1 MLLPWHSDWIKDLS
15 LEIRYQ
21 LLLQDIM
28 EVKTPNSSNS
38 SNGFTG
44 GSTTMDK
51 IKPKKFWTRQ
61 RIGIIAG
68 STLLIGFLIYQFF
81 LSDKRSKLNVEQ
93 DKLTISAV
101 TQGKFDEF
109 IVVTGVVQ
117 PLKTI
122 QLDAIVGGYVT
133 EKLIEGGNMV
143 KQGEVL
149 LRLENQ
155 NLKLSFLQSETEAS
169 RLVNDLQNTRQ
180 SLKIARFNL
189 QKSLSELD
197 FQIDQARDAHE
208 RNTKLYKD
216 KVIPDAD
223 YLKTKRD
230 YERLTKQRDIE
241 VESQKYQEENSK
253 MQISQLEGTL
263 ASTQKN
269 VNLWKQTLENLSVK
283 APVSGLLSSMNV
295 EVGSNIN
302 QGQNIGQIDD
312 LNGFKMRVGVDEHY
326 ISRIFVG
333 LAGTMDFNGKEYA
346 LKIIKIYPEVKSGR
360 FEVDMQFDK
369 APELIKRGQSAPI
382 RLQLGQ
388 PSQATLLAV
397 GGFFSETGGNW
408 VYVVNEDGKRA
419 AKRKITLGRKNPE
432 YFEVLDG
439 LKPGEKVITSSYE
452 NFGDNEVLEF

>member
-1 MLLPWHSDWIKDLS
+1 
-15 LEIRYQ
+15 
-21 LLLQDIM
+21 M
-28 EVKTPNSSNS
+28 EVKTPNSPAS

-44 GSTTMDK
+44 GSSMDK
-51 IKPKKFWTRQ
+51 VKPKKFWTTQ
-61 RIGIIAG
+61 RIGIITG
-68 STLLIGFLIYQFF
+68 SVLLVGFIVYQLFF
-81 LSDKRSKLNVEQ
+81 ADQRSKLNVEQ
-93 DKLTISAV
+93 DKLTISTV
-101 TQGKFDEF
+101 SQGKFDEF

-143 KQGEVL
+143 KQGDVL
-149 LRLENQ
+149 LKLENQ

-180 SLKIARFNL
+180 SLKVARFTL
-189 QKSLSELD
+189 QKTLSELD
-197 FQIDQARDAHE
+197 FQLDQAKDAYE
-208 RNTKLYKD
+208 RNVKLIKD
-216 KVIPDAD
+216 KVIPEAD

-230 YERLTKQRDIE
+230 YEKLVKQREIE
-241 VESQKYQEENSK
+241 IESQKYQEENAK
-253 MQISQLEGTL
+253 MQITQLEGTL

-269 VNLWKQTLENLSVK
+269 VNLWKQTLDNLVVK

-295 EVGSNIN
+295 EVGSNIS

-312 LNGFKMRVGVDEHY
+312 LNGFKMRVSVDEHY

-333 LAGTMDFNGKEYA
+333 LQGSMDFNGKEYP

-360 FEVDMQFDK
+360 FEVDMQFEK
-369 APELIKRGQSAPI
+369 APDLIKRGQSAPI

-388 PSQATLLAV
+388 PTQALLLPV

-408 VYVVNEDGKRA
+408 VYVVSNDGKRA

-432 YFEVLDG
+432 YFEVLEG
-439 LKPGEKVITSSYE
+439 LQKGEKVITSSYE

>member
-1 MLLPWHSDWIKDLS
+1 LWHSDWIKEVIL
-15 LEIRYQ
+15 RTGHQ
-21 LLLQDIM
+21 LLLQNIM
-28 EVKTPNSSNS
+28 EVKTPNSPAS

-51 IKPKKFWTRQ
+51 IKPKKFWTKQ
-61 RIGIIAG
+61 RIGIIVG
-68 STLLIGFLIYQFF
+68 STLLAGFLIYQFF

-101 TQGKFDEF
+101 SQGKFDEF

-197 FQIDQARDAHE
+197 FQIDQAKDAHD

-230 YERLTKQRDIE
+230 YERLVKQREIE
-241 VESQKYQEENSK
+241 IESQKYQEENAK

-326 ISRIFVG
+326 ISRIFAG
-333 LAGTMDFNGKEYA
+333 LTGTMDFNGKEYA

-388 PSQATLLAV
+388 PSQATLLPV

-419 AKRKITLGRKNPE
+419 SKRKITLGRKNPE

>member
-1 MLLPWHSDWIKDLS
+1 
-15 LEIRYQ
+15 
-21 LLLQDIM
+21 M
-28 EVKTPNSSNS
+28 EVRTPNTSSS

-44 GSTTMDK
+44 GSSNMDK
-51 IKPKKFWTRQ
+51 IKPKKFWNSR
-61 RIGIIAG
+61 RIAIIAG
-68 STLLIGFLIYQFF
+68 SVLLASFLIYQFF
-81 LSDKRSKLNVEQ
+81 LADNRSKLNVDEE
-93 DKLTISAV
+93 KLTVSTV
-101 TQGKFDEF
+101 SQGKFDEF

-143 KQGEVL
+143 KQGDVL
-149 LRLENQ
+149 LKLENQ

-180 SLKIARFNL
+180 GLRIARFNL
-189 QKSLSELD
+189 QKALSELD
-197 FQIDQARDAHE
+197 FQIDQAKDAHD
-208 RNTKLYKD
+208 RNSKLYKD

-230 YERLTKQRDIE
+230 YERLVKQREIE
-241 VESQKYQEENSK
+241 IESQKYQEENAK

-283 APVSGLLSSMNV
+283 APVTGLLSSMNV
-295 EVGSNIN
+295 EVGSNIS

-312 LNGFKMRVGVDEHY
+312 LNGFKMRVSVDEHY
-326 ISRIFVG
+326 ISRIFAG
-333 LAGTMDFNGKEYA
+333 LQGSMDFNGKEYA

-360 FEVDMQFDK
+360 FEVDMEFEK

-408 VYVVNEDGKRA
+408 VYVLGEDGKRA
-419 AKRKITLGRKNPE
+419 TKRKITLGRKNPE
-432 YFEVLDG
+432 YFEVLEG

>member
-1 MLLPWHSDWIKDLS
+1 
-15 LEIRYQ
+15 
-21 LLLQDIM
+21 M
-28 EVKTPNSSNS
+28 EVKTPNSTST
-38 SNGFTG
+38 SNGFSG
-44 GSTTMDK
+44 GSSMDRV
-51 IKPKKFWTRQ
+51 KPKKFWSTK

-68 STLLIGFLIYQFF
+68 STLLVAFLVYQFF
-81 LSDKRSKLNVEQ
+81 FADKRSKLNVEQ
-93 DKLTISAV
+93 DKLTVSTV
-101 TQGKFDEF
+101 KQGKFDEF

-143 KQGEVL
+143 KQGDVL

-180 SLKIARFNL
+180 NLKVARFTL
-189 QKSLSELD
+189 QKTLSDLD
-197 FQIDQARDAHE
+197 FQLDQAKDAHE
-208 RNTKLYKD
+208 RNVKLFKD
-216 KVIPDAD
+216 KVIPEAD

-230 YERLTKQRDIE
+230 YEKLVRQREIE
-241 VESQKYQEENSK
+241 IESQKYQEENAK
-253 MQISQLEGTL
+253 MQITQLEGTL

-269 VNLWKQTLENLSVK
+269 VNLWRQTLDNLVVK

-312 LNGFKMRVGVDEHY
+312 LNGFKMRVSVDEHY
-326 ISRIFVG
+326 ISRIFAG
-333 LAGTMDFNGKEYA
+333 LQGSMEFNGKDYG
-346 LKIIKIYPEVKSGR
+346 LKIIKIYPEVLSGR

-369 APELIKRGQSAPI
+369 GAPELIKRGQSAPI

-388 PSQATLLAV
+388 PSQATLLPV

-408 VYVVNEDGKRA
+408 VYVVGEDGKRA

-432 YFEVLDG
+432 YFEVLEG

>member
-1 MLLPWHSDWIKDLS
+1 
-15 LEIRYQ
+15 
-21 LLLQDIM
+21 M
-28 EVKTPNSSNS
+28 EVRTPNTSSS

-44 GSTTMDK
+44 GSSNMDK
-51 IKPKKFWTRQ
+51 IKPKKFWNSR
-61 RIGIIAG
+61 RIAIIVG
-68 STLLIGFLIYQFF
+68 SVLLASFLIYQFF
-81 LSDKRSKLNVEQ
+81 LADNRSKLNVDEE
-93 DKLTISAV
+93 KLTVSTV
-101 TQGKFDEF
+101 SQGKFDEF

-143 KQGEVL
+143 KQGDVL
-149 LRLENQ
+149 LKLENQ

-180 SLKIARFNL
+180 GLRIARFNL
-189 QKSLSELD
+189 QKALSELD
-197 FQIDQARDAHE
+197 FQIDQAKDAHD
-208 RNTKLYKD
+208 RNSKLYKD

-230 YERLTKQRDIE
+230 YERLVKQREIE
-241 VESQKYQEENSK
+241 IESQKYQEENAK

-283 APVSGLLSSMNV
+283 APVTGLLSSMNV
-295 EVGSNIN
+295 EVGSNIS

-312 LNGFKMRVGVDEHY
+312 LNGFKMRVSVDEHY
-326 ISRIFVG
+326 ISRIFAG
-333 LAGTMDFNGKEYA
+333 LQGSMDFNGKEYA

-360 FEVDMQFDK
+360 FEVDMEFEK

-408 VYVVNEDGKRA
+408 VYVLGEDGKRA
-419 AKRKITLGRKNPE
+419 TKRKITLGRKNPE
-432 YFEVLDG
+432 YFEVLEG

>member
-1 MLLPWHSDWIKDLS
+1 
-15 LEIRYQ
+15 
-21 LLLQDIM
+21 
-28 EVKTPNSSNS
+28 
-38 SNGFTG
+38 
-44 GSTTMDK
+44 MDRV
-51 IKPKKFWTRQ
+51 KPKKFWNTK
-61 RIGIIAG
+61 RISMIGG
-68 STLLIGFLIYQFF
+68 GVLLAAFLVYQFF
-81 LSDKRSKLNVEQ
+81 FADTRSKLNVEQ
-93 DKLTISAV
+93 DKLTISEV
-101 TQGKFDEF
+101 RQGKFDEF

-143 KQGEVL
+143 KQGDVL

-155 NLKLSFLQSETEAS
+155 SLKLNFLQSETEAS

-180 SLKIARFNL
+180 NLKVARFTL
-189 QKSLSELD
+189 QKTLSDLD
-197 FQIDQARDAHE
+197 FQLDQAKDVHD
-208 RNTKLYKD
+208 RNVKLYRD
-216 KVIPDAD
+216 KVIPEAD
-223 YLKTKRD
+223 FLKSKRD
-230 YERLTKQRDIE
+230 YEKLVRQREIE
-241 VESQKYQEENSK
+241 IESQKYQEENAK
-253 MQISQLEGTL
+253 MQIAQLEGTL
-263 ASTQKN
+263 VSTQKN
-269 VNLWKQTLENLSVK
+269 VGLWRQTLDNLVVK

-312 LNGFKMRVGVDEHY
+312 LNGFKMRVSVDEHY

-333 LAGTMDFNGKEYA
+333 LQGSMEFNGKDYG
-346 LKIIKIYPEVKSGR
+346 LKIIKIYPEVLSGR

-369 APELIKRGQSAPI
+369 GAPELIKRGQSAPI

-388 PSQATLLAV
+388 PSQATLLPV

-408 VYVVNEDGKRA
+408 VYVVGDDGKRA
-419 AKRKITLGRKNPE
+419 SKRNITLGRKNPE
-432 YFEVLDG
+432 YFEVLEG

>member
-1 MLLPWHSDWIKDLS
+1 
-15 LEIRYQ
+15 
-21 LLLQDIM
+21 M
-28 EVKTPNSSNS
+28 EVRTPNTSSS

-44 GSTTMDK
+44 GSSNMDK
-51 IKPKKFWTRQ
+51 IKPKKFWNSR
-61 RIGIIAG
+61 RIAIIVG
-68 STLLIGFLIYQFF
+68 SVLLASFLIYQFF
-81 LSDKRSKLNVEQ
+81 LADNRSKLNVDEE
-93 DKLTISAV
+93 KLTVSTV
-101 TQGKFDEF
+101 SQGKFDEF

-143 KQGEVL
+143 KQGDVL
-149 LRLENQ
+149 LKLENQ

-180 SLKIARFNL
+180 GLRIARFNL
-189 QKSLSELD
+189 QKALSELD
-197 FQIDQARDAHE
+197 FQIDQAKDAHD
-208 RNTKLYKD
+208 RNSKLYKD

-230 YERLTKQRDIE
+230 YERLVKQREIE
-241 VESQKYQEENSK
+241 IESQKYQEENAK

-283 APVSGLLSSMNV
+283 APVTGLLSSMNV
-295 EVGSNIN
+295 EVGSNIS

-312 LNGFKMRVGVDEHY
+312 LNGFKMRVSVDEHY
-326 ISRIFVG
+326 ISRIFAG
-333 LAGTMDFNGKEYA
+333 LQGSMDFNGKEYA

-360 FEVDMQFDK
+360 FEVDMEFEK

-408 VYVVNEDGKRA
+408 VYVLGEDGKGA
-419 AKRKITLGRKNPE
+419 TKRKITLGRKNPE
-432 YFEVLDG
+432 YFEVLEG